1 MPDTAAMPA
10 CELVIFD
17 CDGTLMDSELIIVE
31 EEAAAYREA
40 GIEISAKEFQRR
52 FTGQPEELI
61 RETLEAEFDRH
72 LPDDFDKDVPNRTNE
87 RLWREVKAIEG
98 AHAML
103 DNLDQPRCIC
113 SNSSNERLKIELT
126 RGELWDRFRPYI
138 YSSQDIEGVERKPE
152 PDVFL
157 YAAKAFE
164 TKPEA
169 CVVVEDSV
177 PGVTA
182 GVAAGMRVVGFTGG
196 SHSWPG
202 HADALTDA
210 GAETVIAKITDLPQL
225 IEALSMWEGMNA

>member
-1 MPDTAAMPA
+1 MPA

-31 EEAAAYREA
+31 EEVAAFREA
-40 GIEISAKEFQRR
+40 GIEIEASEFLRR
-52 FTGQPEELI
+52 FVGQSEKAI

-72 LPDDFDKDVPNRTNE
+72 LPDDFDKDVPHKTDE
-87 RLWREVKAIEG
+87 RLWREVKAIDG

-103 DNLDQPRCIC
+103 DALDQPRCIC
-113 SNSSNERLKIELT
+113 SNSGNQRLKIELT
-126 RGELWDRFRPYI
+126 RAELWDRFRPYVF
-138 YSSQDIEGVERKPE
+138 SSQDIEGVEKKPA

-157 YAAKAFE
+157 HAAKEFE
-164 TKPEA
+164 TDPTA

-182 GVAAGMRVVGFTGG
+182 GLSAGMRVIGFTGG

-202 HADALTDA
+202 HADELTEA
-210 GAETVIAKITDLPQL
+210 GAETVVNKLVELPQVV
-225 IEALSMWEGMNA
+225 EAFEAWDGINT